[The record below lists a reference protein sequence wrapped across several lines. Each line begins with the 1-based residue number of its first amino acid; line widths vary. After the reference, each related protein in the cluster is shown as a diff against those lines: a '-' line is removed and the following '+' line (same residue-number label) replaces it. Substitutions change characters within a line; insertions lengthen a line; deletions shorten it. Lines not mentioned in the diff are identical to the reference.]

1 MKKELTFKSYTIR
14 PNGFGR
20 YDLFKTVTSKKKD
33 TNEPY
38 QSETNLAYAVTFYG
52 ALLHLLALCTDEQ
65 EKDTLGGYM
74 DAYKE
79 NLSKV
84 QELINKM

>member
-20 YDLFKTVTSKKKD
+20 YDLFKTSKKKPTGEEYLSND
-33 TNEPY
+33 
-38 QSETNLAYAVTFYG
+38 NLAYAVTFYG